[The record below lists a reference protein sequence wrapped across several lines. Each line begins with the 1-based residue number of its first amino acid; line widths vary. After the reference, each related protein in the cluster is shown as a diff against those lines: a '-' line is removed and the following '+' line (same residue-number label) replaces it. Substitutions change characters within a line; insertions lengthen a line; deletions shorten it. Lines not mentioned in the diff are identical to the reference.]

1 MSAAERAGR
10 EGRGESKR
18 GRGAVSKSEADGGTR
33 CGFDA
38 WRKTPTVRVRF
49 MQAATHIHVKGARE
63 HNLKNLELRLPRGKL
78 VVITGPSGSG
88 KSSLAFDTIYA
99 EGYRKYIESLSA
111 SARAALDQ
119 LKRPDVDFIHGLSPV
134 LAIEQRTGGGGP
146 RSTIATA
153 TEIADYAQLL
163 WALAGQ
169 QFCPKDGG
177 RVVQRSLDDNVARVL
192 AECAGERVMLLA
204 PFMTA
209 RPSVLRDELPRLRQR
224 GFQRVRVNG
233 EVKTLDDADVI
244 PGGTKAVTVDLVI
257 DRLVAVVE
265 QRSRLADSLELAF
278 REGKD
283 RAIVLAQKGADAPW
297 RELPLS
303 QSRACEIC
311 GDIFEKLT
319 PRHFS
324 FSHREGACPTCDG
337 IGRKLRFDQELI
349 VADPDKSVREGALK
363 PWRIGGKNLII
374 KHNALLK
381 QLAEQ
386 LPFDPEVPWKKLPEE
401 TRKAI
406 LFGAGER
413 EFAFKLRRMRE
424 AKAMLFPG
432 VIADLEES
440 FRHTA
445 SDGFRARLT
454 TFMVS
459 GECPECHGTRLNERS
474 GCVFVGAAAPSPR
487 SDAARAPH
495 PQQAVDKLSFPQ
507 FLALDVAA
515 AHAVAQSLVAAH
527 GADSALREV
536 VTGVE
541 QRLHFLLETGLGYL
555 TLDRDYGT
563 LSGGEAQRVR
573 LATQLGMGLVGVIYV
588 LDEPSI
594 GLHPHDNQK
603 LLDTLVALRD
613 RGNTVLVVEHDEDT
627 MRLADELIELGPEA
641 GTEGGQL
648 LFQGTPDACM
658 KLPAKVSR
666 TGAYLSR
673 QLSVTRDAKPKSPDD
688 AWLTVREARA
698 NNLRGID
705 AKFPI
710 GLLTCVTGVSGSG
723 KSTLVLDIL
732 AAQAA
737 RKLNGAKTLPAKHRH
752 VENLD
757 FFEKLVQVDQ
767 EPIGRS
773 PRSNPASYVDLLPLL
788 RDLYAQVP
796 LAKVRGYKASRFS
809 FNVRGGRCER
819 CEGDGAIKL
828 DMQFMPDAYAPCPSC
843 GGRRFNRETLEIL
856 FHGKSIA
863 DVLDLTV
870 RDAIKLF
877 KNIPRVLDKLATLE
891 AVGLGYLTLGQSAT
905 TLSGGEAQRIKL
917 SLELSKRQQ
926 GSTLYILDEPT
937 TGLHWTDIQKLMD
950 LLFKLRDAGN
960 TVIII
965 EHNLDVINLADWLID
980 LGPGGGRDGGE
991 LIYAGPRA
999 GIEACERSLTG
1010 AALRRWSN
1018 ARPR

>member
-1 MSAAERAGR
+1 
-10 EGRGESKR
+10 
-18 GRGAVSKSEADGGTR
+18 
-33 CGFDA
+33 
-38 WRKTPTVRVRF
+38 

-63 HNLKNLELRLPRGKL
+63 HNLKNLEVRLPRGKL

-99 EGYRKYIESLSA
+99 EGYRKYMESLSA
-111 SARAALDQ
+111 QARQVLDQ

-134 LAIEQRTGGGGP
+134 LAIEQRTGAGGP

-163 WALAGQ
+163 WALVGEQ
-169 QFCPKDGG
+169 RCPKDGG
-177 RVVQRSLDDNVARVL
+177 RVLQRSLDDNVQRVL
-192 AECAGERVMLLA
+192 TECAGERVMLLA
-204 PFMTA
+204 PFMRA
-209 RPSVLRDELPRLRQR
+209 KPSVLRDELPRLRQR
-224 GFQRVRVNG
+224 GFQRVRLDG
-233 EVKTLDDADVI
+233 EVKNLDEPKLI
-244 PGGTKAVTVDLVI
+244 PTGAGVREIVVELVV
-257 DRLVAVVE
+257 DRLVATAD
-265 QRSRLADSLELAF
+265 QRTRLADSLELAF

-283 RAIVLAQKGADAPW
+283 RAVVLAQKVGPALRAGLSSSSETASPGRLGEPAPPTGEW
-297 RELPLS
+297 REVSLS
-303 QSRACEIC
+303 QSLACEGC
-311 GDIFEKLT
+311 GEVFEKLSA
-319 PRHFS
+319 RHFS

-337 IGRKLRFDQELI
+337 LGRKLRFVPDFL
-349 VADPDKSVREGALK
+349 VPDPEKSVREGALK

-386 LPFDPEVPWKKLPEE
+386 LPFDPDVPWKELSEE
-401 TRKAI
+401 TRHAI

-413 EFAFKLRRMRE
+413 QFAFKLRRMRE
-424 AKAMLFPG
+424 AKAMPFAG
-432 VIADLEES
+432 VVADLEES
-440 FRHTA
+440 FRYTD

-459 GECPECHGTRLNERS
+459 GECPECHGTRLNARS
-474 GCVFVGAAAPSPR
+474 GAVKVGPV
-487 SDAARAPH
+487 SDRPANIASLTNGPVKDW
-495 PQQAVDKLSFPQ
+495 PDLTFPE
-507 FLALDVAA
+507 FMSLDIGQ
-515 AHAVAQSLVAAH
+515 AHAVAREIVAAH
-527 GADSALREV
+527 ATNEAARDV
-536 VTGVE
+536 VNGIE

-555 TLDRDYGT
+555 TLDRDYAT

-613 RGNTVLVVEHDEDT
+613 RGNTVIVVEHDEDT
-627 MRLADELIELGPEA
+627 LRLADELVELGPEA
-641 GTEGGQL
+641 GVEGGQL
-648 LFQGTPDACM
+648 LFQGTPAACM
-658 KLPAKVSR
+658 ELPPKHSR
-666 TGAYLSR
+666 TGAYLAR
-673 QLSVTRDAKPKSPDD
+673 KLSVVRDAKRKEPDG

-705 AKFPI
+705 VKFPV
-710 GLLTCVTGVSGSG
+710 GLLSCVTGVSGSG
-723 KSTLVLDIL
+723 KSTLVNDIL
-732 AAQAA
+732 AVAAA
-737 RKLNGAKTLPAKHRH
+737 RKLNGAKAVPGRHRH

-773 PRSNPASYVDLLPLL
+773 PRSNPATYVDLLTLL

-819 CEGDGAIKL
+819 CQGDGAIKL
-828 DMQFMPDAYAPCPSC
+828 DMQFMADAYAPCPSC
-843 GGRRFNRETLEIL
+843 AGRRFNRETLEIL

-863 DVLDLTV
+863 DVLEMTV
-870 RDAIKLF
+870 REAIGLF
-877 KNIPRVLDKLATLE
+877 RHIPRVLDKLATLE

-905 TLSGGEAQRIKL
+905 TLSGGEAQRLKL

-980 LGPGGGRDGGE
+980 LGPGGGREGGE
-991 LIYAGPRA
+991 LIFAGPRVE
-999 GIEACERSLTG
+999 IEEEWRSLTG
-1010 AALRRWSN
+1010 QALKRWRAASV
-1018 ARPR
+1018 AGTMDG